1 MCGIAGLIRPAGAGP
16 DLRATVA
23 AMTAALAH
31 RGPDGAGIWAEAAA
45 GVALGHRRLAIIDL
59 AATGRQPMVSP
70 SGRYVIT
77 YNGEIYNFREL
88 RRDLEGGGVRFRGTG
103 DTEVLL
109 AAIEAWGLERALAR
123 AAGMFAFALF
133 DRIARRLVLVRDR
146 LGIKPLYWSFERGA
160 LAFASELAPLAA
172 RPDWAPRIDRN
183 ALAAYARWNYVPA
196 PHAILEGVRKLRP
209 GHLLSLDRHGRLEE
223 RAFWRLVD
231 VARAGAPAR
240 AARPNEPEALAGLAT
255 VLTGTIRQHMVADV
269 PLGALLSGGVDSSAM
284 VALMRAQ
291 TGRRI
296 ETFTIGYDDPAFDE
310 APDARAV
317 AAHLGTTHHELHVG
331 AQDAMSAIDCLAEIY
346 DEPFAELLADP
357 ERAGRPVRAPPGG
370 GVPGRR
376 RRRRAVRRLRAV
388 SLGGLGPTAARL
400 AAGARAAPAGGRGA
414 CRARRRV
421 ARRARLA

>member
-1 MCGIAGLIRPAGAGP
+1 MCGIAGLIRLGGGA
-16 DLRATVA
+16 DLRAIVA

-31 RGPDGAGIWAEAAA
+31 RGPDGEGVWADPAA

-59 AATGRQPMVSP
+59 AATARQPMVSA
-70 SGRYVIT
+70 SGRLVLS

-123 AAGMFAFALF
+123 TAGMFAFALY

-146 LGIKPLYWSFERGA
+146 LGIKPLYWSLEGGA

-172 RPDWAPRIDRN
+172 RPDRAPRIDRQ

-209 GHLLSLDRHGRLEE
+209 GHVLSLDRHGRLEE
-223 RAFWRLVD
+223 RPFWRLLD
-231 VARAGAPAR
+231 VVAAGAPAR
-240 AARPNEPEALAGLAT
+240 AAAPDEPEAQAGLAT
-255 VLTGTIRQHMVADV
+255 VLSGTIRQHMIADV
-269 PLGALLSGGVDSSAM
+269 PIGALLSGGIDSATM

-291 TGRRI
+291 SSRRI
-296 ETFTIGYDDPAFDE
+296 DTFTIGYDDPAYDE
-310 APDARAV
+310 APHARAV

-331 AQDAMSAIDCLAEIY
+331 AGEAMGAIERLPEVY
-346 DEPFAELLADP
+346 DEPFADSSQIPSVL
-357 ERAGRPVRAPPGG
+357 V
-370 GVPGRR
+370 
-376 RRRRAVRRLRAV
+376 
-388 SLGGLGPTAARL
+388 ARF
-400 AAGARAAPAGGRGA
+400 
-414 CRARRRV
+414 ARRRV
-421 ARRARLA
+421 AVCLAGDGGDELFAGYERYHRAAAVRRGLG